1 MTNEEDLDKQFFSK
15 NEKKNP
21 KDAKKLNKAEK
32 RALKFMLKREGAD
45 GVDISQV
52 VRDNDTKQLQEMIKE
67 GNEPTVVGQYHNQ
80 VVEHKKYV
88 ETGGG
93 QKRLYAGVRATGNNS
108 NKQWDFTAMIKDDS
122 D

>member
-1 MTNEEDLDKQFFSK
+1 
-15 NEKKNP
+15 
-21 KDAKKLNKAEK
+21 
-32 RALKFMLKREGAD
+32 MLKREGAED
-45 GVDISQV
+45 VDISQV
-52 VRDNDTKQLQEMIKE
+52 VRDNDTNQLKEMIK
-67 GNEPTVVGQYHNQ
+67 GGGEPEVNGQYHNQ

-93 QKRLYAGVRATGNNS
+93 QKRVYAGVRATGNNS